1 MAPVVGKLLKKW
13 IKQYKLGRIR
23 QNAIC
28 TLETS
33 FFEKLEN
40 YDRQTDIPIESPRRR
55 LKTQKNRN
63 YSKKK
68 QK

>member
-1 MAPVVGKLLKKW
+1 M
-13 IKQYKLGRIR
+13 LGRIR

-40 YDRQTDIPIESPRRR
+40 YDRQTDIQTDRQDLHIEFPHRR
-55 LKTQKNRN
+55 LKKE
-63 YSKKK
+63 K
-68 QK
+68 